1 MVDRLRHASL
11 RTRLALGTL
20 MPLGLTTVAFG
31 TVWLPAVTGSVH
43 AGRFALLSAA
53 LLMAAV
59 GVAMVMLQMNT
70 RAVLR
75 PLEDAHRMTKAL
87 GRGQYSVR
95 VRVERLDEAGRL
107 LVALEQ
113 LGDYLA
119 VVLPEEDAVA
129 TAKTVVRSTQ
139 PSTSTSTST
148 SGDSL
153 ERIAERLRGGG
164 EAQDSGLGPHAAAD
178 LPQAHTAA
186 RATARLRLVNT
197 QP

>member
-20 MPLGLTTVAFG
+20 VPLGLTTVAFG
-31 TVWLPAVTGSVH
+31 TVWLPAVTGSAH

-87 GRGQYSVR
+87 GRGQYGVR

-119 VVLPEEDAVA
+119 VVLPEEDAAA

-139 PSTSTSTST
+139 PSTSTST

-186 RATARLRLVNT
+186 RTTARLRLVNT